1 MLVIHPE
8 KHNNKENA
16 AVTDSLIKRALNG
29 EINIVLE
36 NHVLYEQ
43 FQKHSNIH
51 SLEGTS
57 HVTTDHLLAIAVWL
71 LDTDASFIK
80 EIGQLGQ
87 LLFVIYVF
95 LSCVFENISQCE
107 KTQAVIE
114 TVCKNPPLQQTLD
127 TIIPHVT
134 KQSISTVGGIPG
146 GLKLSEIREFIYKT
160 ITKKS
165 QLTVEAFAIYHNL
178 IVREHKMYEK
188 IKEVYDKK
196 ETDTHVVVGAN
207 HVSAFLTDT
216 AVQKMGIDIMTFR
229 KLQTTTGILY
239 PNKRLCDLI
248 SNKKM
253 VYVVA
258 GWGEC

>member
-1 MLVIHPE
+1 MLIIHPE

-16 AVTDSLIKRALNG
+16 AVTDALIKRAING
-29 EINIVLE
+29 EINLVLE

-51 SLEGTS
+51 SLEGTD

-71 LDTDASFIK
+71 LDTDVSCIK

-95 LSCVFENISQCE
+95 LSCIFENRSHCE
-107 KTQAVIE
+107 KTQAVID
-114 TVCKNPPLQQTLD
+114 TVCKTTPLQQTLD

-134 KQSISTVGGIPG
+134 KHSISTVGGIPG
-146 GLKLSEIREFIYKT
+146 GLELNEIREFIYKT

-165 QLTVEAFAIYHNL
+165 QQTVEAFAIYHNL
-178 IVREHKMYEK
+178 IIRENTMYEK
-188 IKEVYDKK
+188 IKAVHDEK
-196 ETDTHVVVGAN
+196 EIDTHVVVGAN

-216 AVQKMGIDIMTFR
+216 AVQKMGIDTMTFR
-229 KLQTTTGILY
+229 KLQTTANILY
-239 PNKRLCDLI
+239 PNKRLYHLI
-248 SNKKM
+248 SNYGM
-253 VYVVA
+253 VYSVVTSNK
-258 GWGEC
+258 